1 MNLNELQDKWK
12 IDCVIEDDLG
22 AAAIRTP
29 MLHSYYLNELVTAK
43 LKLTKTQHELA
54 ELTAAKARYFR
65 GEMTKAELD
74 DRKWVQWQHR
84 SLKSDI
90 EGMTEAEADI
100 QLIHARENYMKTMIY
115 FLESVLGEI
124 KNRNW
129 NVRASLD
136 WQRFRA
142 GN

>member
-1 MNLNELQDKWK
+1 MTLDELQKKWA

-29 MLHSYYLNELVTAK
+29 MLHSYYLNELVTSK

-54 ELTAAKARYFR
+54 ELKAAKARYFR
-65 GEMTKAELD
+65 GEMTKPELEE
-74 DRKWVQWQHR
+74 RGWPQWQHR

-90 EGMTEAEADI
+90 EGMLEADADCQKI
-100 QLIHARENYMKTMIY
+100 LAREGYMKTMIY

-136 WQRFRA
+136 WQKWRSGA
-142 GN
+142 

>member
-1 MNLNELQDKWK
+1 MTLDELQKKWA

-29 MLHSYYLNELVTAK
+29 MLHSYYLNELITAK
-43 LKLTKTQHELA
+43 LKLTKTQHEFA
-54 ELTAAKARYFR
+54 ELSAAKARYFR
-65 GEMTKAELD
+65 GEMTKPELD
-74 DRKWVQWQHR
+74 DRGWAQWQHR

-90 EGMTEAEADI
+90 EGMIDADTDCQKI
-100 QLIHARENYMKTMIY
+100 MAREGYMKAMIY